1 MGILRNKRLKKKIIR
16 QRSPKPQYILPY
28 FPITDDNLYQF
39 RKFVQVPR
47 DCVINAMQLVR
58 IVDERAA
65 DIMRILVG
73 DKGVTPDQII
83 QIFQYTFRKK
93 YIFNLVEVP
102 ELLKMLE
109 NDLYFPRLTS
119 IFVGIENN
127 LDDGSINKHMIIIGK
142 NIGGQSINIDPQN
155 PTLCNL
161 NLPECQNAVFGK
173 NPKVFLIMEV
183 VEPLPNMQVV
193 PMEVV
198 EPLAVPMDTSD

>member
-16 QRSPKPQYILPY
+16 QRSPKTQYILPY

-47 DCVINAMQLVR
+47 DCVINAMQLVK

-109 NDLYFPRLTS
+109 NDLYFPRSTS
-119 IFVGIENN
+119 IFVGIENK
-127 LDDGSINKHMIIIGK
+127 LDDGSIDGHMILFGK
-142 NIGGQSINIDPQN
+142 NIGGQTINIDPQN

-173 NPKVFLIMEV
+173 NSKVFLIMEV
-183 VEPLPNMQVV
+183 VEPLPIVSMDIQV
-193 PMEVV
+193 
-198 EPLAVPMDTSD
+198 VPMDTSD